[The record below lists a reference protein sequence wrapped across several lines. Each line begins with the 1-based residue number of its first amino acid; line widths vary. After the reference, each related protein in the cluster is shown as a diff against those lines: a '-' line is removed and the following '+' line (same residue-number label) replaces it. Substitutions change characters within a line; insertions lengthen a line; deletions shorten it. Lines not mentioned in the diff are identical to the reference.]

1 MKATSSVETP
11 AGSATGRLARWQR
24 RGLLTCAIVF
34 TFEVGL
40 FLLIFPWKSIWELSW
55 VPTHSPGL
63 AAVWLSPFFRGAVS
77 GLGVLNIYIAV
88 SESFKQLKRHIAR
101 T

>member
-1 MKATSSVETP
+1 MKAPSPVEP
-11 AGSATGRLARWQR
+11 ASGSARGRLARWQR
-24 RGLLTCAIVF
+24 RVLLTCAIVF
-34 TFEVGL
+34 TLEVGL

-55 VPTHSPGL
+55 VPMHSPTL
-63 AAVWLSPFFRGAVS
+63 AALWLSPFFRGAVS

-88 SESFKQLKRHIAR
+88 SESIKQLNRHGR